1 MLKVHD
7 LDPDGVRI
15 VVNWDKM
22 QVNASVFILCV
33 NVNKAKKQAKNV
45 TELKGW
51 KIVTRVVVED
61 NKLGLRVWRTA

>member
-7 LDPDGVRI
+7 LDPDGVRV

-22 QVNASVFILCV
+22 QVNASVFIPCV
-33 NVNKAKKQAKNV
+33 NVDKAKKQAKNV
-45 TELKGW
+45 AELKGW
-51 KIVTRVVVED
+51 KVVTRVVVED

>member
-22 QVNASVFILCV
+22 QVNASVFIPCV

-45 TELKGW
+45 TKLKGW

>member
-33 NVNKAKKQAKNV
+33 NVNNAKKQAKNV

-61 NKLGLRVWRTA
+61 NKLGLRVGRTA